1 MAPEGPLRVS
11 VFESFGASWLSPR
24 LPDFLARYP
33 GVRLEVALD
42 NRMVDLDAENVD
54 VAVRIGKP
62 ADSSLHT
69 RHLLTNRSLLVA
81 SPPIWPAM
89 ANPPIPP
96 SWPTTTASFAAM
108 GASASTGTSSRAR
121 AREGG
126 GAGQPRLGRGHALLC
141 AALAG
146 CGVLLLS
153 SWMVQQSI
161 DEGTLL
167 PLLPEWLASPT
178 RIARTRSTRCFVAAA
193 SSNPRPAPSS
203 TFWSRRSGPA
213 RAALTA
219 TGPPGETLKTQT
231 PGWGPASEMRVA
243 TATAQRD
250 FRPSGLGRAPR

>member
-1 MAPEGPLRVS
+1 
-11 VFESFGASWLSPR
+11 
-24 LPDFLARYP
+24 
-33 GVRLEVALD
+33 
-42 NRMVDLDAENVD
+42 MVDLDAENVD

-62 ADSSLHT
+62 ADSSLH
-69 RHLLTNRSLLVA
+69 
-81 SPPIWPAM
+81 
-89 ANPPIPP
+89 PP
-96 SWPTTTASFAAM
+96 SAHQPLAA
-108 GASASTGTSSRAR
+108 GRLPRLSGPPWRTRPSRRAGPPQLPHSR
-121 AREGG
+121 PWAPAPALVLPAGHGAREGG
-126 GAGQPRLGRGHALLC
+126 GAGQPASVGGTPLLC

-146 CGVLLLS
+146 AALLLS

-231 PGWGPASEMRVA
+231 PGTGPGV
-243 TATAQRD
+243 
-250 FRPSGLGRAPR
+250 GRGRHGDRSA